1 MAAVLVVQLNSKVLA
16 LLIKVT
22 STDDTVTVQQS
33 GDPSSCTSQ
42 SAIPVKKNRPF
53 HGYSFP
59 KRYFG
64 KNQRSFL
71 LEWFKKYPW
80 LHYNEATDSAFCFNC
95 MTTATGGK
103 IHSAKQDDAFISCG
117 FTNWKN
123 ATTAFKK
130 HEDSKCHKEMITAS
144 LLPQQCGDISEI
156 MSSELA
162 KEKQKNQEMLLVIL
176 RAVRFLARQGLAF
189 RGHEQAEG
197 NLIQLLQMQSETNH
211 DITIWLQRKQDKY
224 LAPECQNEI
233 LHLMAHS
240 ILRKIITT
248 IHENIYFTN

>member
-1 MAAVLVVQLNSKVLA
+1 
-16 LLIKVT
+16 
-22 STDDTVTVQQS
+22 
-33 GDPSSCTSQ
+33 
-42 SAIPVKKNRPF
+42 
-53 HGYSFP
+53 
-59 KRYFG
+59 
-64 KNQRSFL
+64 
-71 LEWFKKYPW
+71 
-80 LHYNEATDSAFCFNC
+80 

-103 IHSAKQDDAFISCG
+103 IHSAKQDVAFISRG

-144 LLPQQCGDISEI
+144 LLSQQCGNISEI
-156 MSSELA
+156 MSSELG
-162 KEKQKNQEMLLVIL
+162 KDKQKKREMHLVII
-176 RAVRFLARQGLAF
+176 RAIRFLARQGLAF

-224 LAPECQNEI
+224 LAPECQIENEI

-240 ILRKIITT
+240 ILRKIIATT
-248 IHENIYFTN
+248 HENVYFTIIADEVTDASNQEQFVLCFRSVSNLFEVHEDLIGLYSVDNITSATLT